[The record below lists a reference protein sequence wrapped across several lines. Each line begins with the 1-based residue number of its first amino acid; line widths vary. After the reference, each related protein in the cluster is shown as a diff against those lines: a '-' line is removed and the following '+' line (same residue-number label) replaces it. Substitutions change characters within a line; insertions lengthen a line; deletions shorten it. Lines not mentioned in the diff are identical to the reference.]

1 MSIDKAEV
9 MQQELDTFWQT
20 FGKFNK
26 MALERKEQWSNSSMA
41 DMPHWD
47 RVLVEYVMALES
59 KVDDL
64 QAEMEE
70 IKSFIVPA
78 PGTVQE

>member
-9 MQQELDTFWQT
+9 MQKELDTFWQK

-78 PGTVQE
+78 PETVQE

>member
-9 MQQELDTFWQT
+9 MQQELDTFWQK

-78 PGTVQE
+78 PETVQE

>member
-1 MSIDKAEV
+1 
-9 MQQELDTFWQT
+9 
-20 FGKFNK
+20 
-26 MALERKEQWSNSSMA
+26 MA

-78 PGTVQE
+78 PETVQE

>member
-9 MQQELDTFWQT
+9 MQQELDTFWKK

-26 MALERKEQWSNSSMA
+26 IALERKEQWSNSSMA

-64 QAEMEE
+64 QSEMEE

-78 PGTVQE
+78 PETVQE